1 MNGLKREGMNGDR
14 HEETRLTHW
23 TNRPIKR
30 PLIQYDG
37 GKDELDWRIDFKYLI
52 FI

>member
-30 PLIQYDG
+30 RT
-37 GKDELDWRIDFKYLI
+37 ELTPYTVRWEQRRTRLEDRF
-52 FI
+52 